1 MVFAT
6 LVNIQR
12 QFGVPT
18 WESFPD
24 FLGLKLSNGEIPE
37 ASTKRNV
44 PHTR

>member
-1 MVFAT
+1 VIFVT
-6 LVNIQR
+6 SINIQR
-12 QFGVPT
+12 HFDEAT
-18 WESFPD
+18 WESFSE